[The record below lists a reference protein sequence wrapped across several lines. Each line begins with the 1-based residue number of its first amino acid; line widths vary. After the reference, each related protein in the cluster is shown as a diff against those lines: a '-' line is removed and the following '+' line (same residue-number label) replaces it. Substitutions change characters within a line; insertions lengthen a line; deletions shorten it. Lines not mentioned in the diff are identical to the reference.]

1 MATFLTVQ
9 KKGHRVKKIAQI
21 DLTGQQIIFSIYYNK
36 YIEIEIR
43 YLLHIKE
50 LKIMFEL
57 ELRKLGGKIAYYR
70 KLRDFTQK
78 DLATRADISVSY
90 LSRIERGIYIKG
102 IPVSTLMRI
111 ARGLDV
117 NVNKLLDKD

>member
-1 MATFLTVQ
+1 
-9 KKGHRVKKIAQI
+9 
-21 DLTGQQIIFSIYYNK
+21 
-36 YIEIEIR
+36 
-43 YLLHIKE
+43 
-50 LKIMFEL
+50 MFEL
-57 ELRKLGGKIAYYR
+57 ELRRLGGKIAYYR